1 MNVSVI
7 WAVTV
12 FAVVGSFSPGPN
24 TMIATSIGQ
33 RSGWRA
39 AWPHALGVSVGFG
52 SMLVLAASG
61 TIAARWLS
69 PELAGMLQWPA
80 AAYLCWCAWS
90 IATSAVGSPG
100 KVSQQHFSF
109 AQSFGFQYVN
119 PKAWMLAASATT
131 AFPQAT
137 QGVMALVAL
146 LVWAAVAIAS
156 ILFWAALGAEL
167 NRVLRTPRRE
177 RTFNISMGLALAGSA
192 VWMLM
197 AGI

>member
-1 MNVSVI
+1 MTSSVI
-7 WAVTV
+7 SAVAI

-33 RSGWRA
+33 RGGWRA
-39 AWPHALGVSVGFG
+39 AWPHAFGVCVGFG

-61 TIAARWLS
+61 TLAARWFS
-69 PELAGMLQWPA
+69 PDFAGVLQWVA

-90 IATSAVGSPG
+90 IATSAVDDAAKGGP
-100 KVSQQHFSF
+100 KRFSF
-109 AQSFGFQYVN
+109 LQSLGFQYVN

-137 QGVMALVAL
+137 QGVLALLSL
-146 LVWAAVAIAS
+146 LVWAVVAIAS

-167 NRVLRTPRRE
+167 NRVLRTPLRQRV
-177 RTFNISMGLALAGSA
+177 FNVSMGLALAGSA
-192 VWMLM
+192 VWMLA
-197 AGI
+197 AGS